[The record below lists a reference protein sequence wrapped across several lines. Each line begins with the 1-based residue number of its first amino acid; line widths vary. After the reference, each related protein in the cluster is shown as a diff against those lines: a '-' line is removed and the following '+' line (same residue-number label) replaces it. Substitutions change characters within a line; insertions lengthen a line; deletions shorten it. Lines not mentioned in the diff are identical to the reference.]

1 MDRPEADFYGKKR
14 PDSKPGFQWIC
25 KSCRSEYMKN
35 RLRRETPEQRRRRH
49 SVQRENWFR
58 SEYGISVADYDRMLA
73 DQGGACASCGRPP
86 SGNGVD
92 AVLHVDHDHETCEV
106 RALLCGP
113 CNKALGIMR
122 DDPDAIWQL
131 LIYAR
136 RHQKPKLRLV
146 A

>member
-1 MDRPEADFYGKKR
+1 
-14 PDSKPGFQWIC
+14 
-25 KSCRSEYMKN
+25 MKAWVKG
-35 RLRRETPEQRRRRH
+35 RTK
-49 SVQRENWFR
+49 
-58 SEYGISVADYDRMLA
+58 YGITVADYERMLGEQ
-73 DQGGACASCGRPP
+73 DGACASCKRPP
-86 SGNGVD
+86 SGKGVD
-92 AVLHVDHDHETCEV
+92 AVLHVDHDHETGEA
-106 RALLCGP
+106 RALLCGT